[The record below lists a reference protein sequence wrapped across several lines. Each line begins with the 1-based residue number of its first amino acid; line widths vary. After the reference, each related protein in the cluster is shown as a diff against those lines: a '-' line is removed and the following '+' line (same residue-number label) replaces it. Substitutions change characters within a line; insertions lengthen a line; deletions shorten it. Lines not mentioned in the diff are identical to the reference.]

1 MHIKKYGNRCWEVE
15 AIKPRTLLK
24 LIEKGLR
31 ENVPPEFLVEAEAR
45 ERVARL
51 ARPVTER
58 LRKTIEREVLR
69 LLEESVPE
77 EDVLKRIS
85 EKYAYSLTRTE
96 T

>member
-1 MHIKKYGNRCWEVE
+1 
-15 AIKPRTLLK
+15 LK

-45 ERVARL
+45 EKAARL

-69 LLEESVPE
+69 LLEAGMSKEEILTQVTSKYGLQVRRRRTKES
-77 EDVLKRIS
+77 
-85 EKYAYSLTRTE
+85 
-96 T
+96 